1 MRTAFFLEGI
11 AGSLFCTGTLHAQGR
26 ERRRKVLIVP
36 PFAEEMN
43 KSRHVLA
50 ALSDALG
57 ELGHDV
63 LMTDFFGTGD
73 SQGDF
78 SEATLDIW
86 RSDLDVTIK
95 RLGPQENLALIGLRA
110 GALLAADAVQRHQ
123 VKSLTL
129 LHPMV
134 DGRQQLTQM
143 LRLRL
148 AGGLMG
154 GGEKETASQ
163 LRQRLGQGECLE
175 IAGYRLSG
183 QLAGAL
189 ETLALKSIPPL
200 GVDQVNWIELA
211 AEPDRPLM
219 PASQGVI
226 DAWSAADSEITHSVI
241 VCDQFWAT
249 QEIVRCPGIVDETMK
264 HFAS

>member
-1 MRTAFFLEGI
+1 MRSAFFLEGL
-11 AGSLFCTGTLHAQGR
+11 AGSLFCTGTLHTQGR
-26 ERRRKVLIVP
+26 EQRRKVLIVP

-57 ELGHDV
+57 KLGHDV

-86 RSDLDVTIK
+86 RSDLDVTIE
-95 RLGPQENLALIGLRA
+95 RLAPQENLALIGLRA

-154 GGEKETASQ
+154 GGEKETAAQ

-183 QLAGAL
+183 QLAGDL
-189 ETLALKSIPPL
+189 ETLALKNIAPL
-200 GVDQVNWIELA
+200 GVEQVNWIELA
-211 AEPDRPLM
+211 AGPDRPLM

-226 DAWSAADSEITHSVI
+226 DAWGAADSEINHTVI

-249 QEIVRCPGIVDETMK
+249 QEIVRCPGIVDAAMK